1 MSSVKGHFA
10 DRRVNLTC
18 FVETVFDLTGF
29 DFLNSLGNV
38 ECNCACFRVRHEAF
52 TTEQTAQFTDFAHHV
67 RRSYA
72 DVEFKPAL
80 LDLVDHIL
88 IAYKIRA
95 SSFRFFRF
103 FTFCKYKH
111 ALCFAC
117 AVRQDNNTTN
127 SLVLF
132 TRVYTQT
139 NCCFNGFVE
148 FGSCRL
154 FHKLYSF

>member
-1 MSSVKGHFA
+1 M
-10 DRRVNLTC
+10 D
-18 FVETVFDLTGF
+18 
-29 DFLNSLGNV
+29 SLGNV
-38 ECNCACFRVRHEAF
+38 ESNCTGFRVRHKAF
-52 TTEQTAQFTDFAHHV
+52 TTEQTAEFTDFTHHI
-67 RRSYA
+67 RCSYA
-72 DVEFKPAL
+72 DIEFKPAL
-80 LDLVDHIL
+80 LDFVDHIL
-88 IAYKIRA
+88 IAYIIRA
-95 SSFRFFRF
+95 SSFCLFRF

-117 AVRQDNNTTN
+117 AVWQDNYTTN
-127 SLVLF
+127 CLVLF